1 VRRNRV
7 KQTPSII
14 NRCKEIKSQS
24 AGSLGLKS
32 VGLFG
37 KRFKSASE
45 DNRRFEMAK
54 RYTVVQIRVQPNGT
68 TRYTVVGPGGE
79 ITVKVDT
86 SGNLSGLTRSGY
98 IGNQARAVAR
108 AIDAVRELREHR
120 DLEGDQTT
128 SEGISS

>member
-1 VRRNRV
+1 
-7 KQTPSII
+7 
-14 NRCKEIKSQS
+14 
-24 AGSLGLKS
+24 
-32 VGLFG
+32 
-37 KRFKSASE
+37 
-45 DNRRFEMAK
+45 
-54 RYTVVQIRVQPNGT
+54 
-68 TRYTVVGPGGE
+68 VGPGGE